1 MKKITTTLFLFGSL
15 LFANAKDTPDVRYL
29 KFDELSAN
37 FNTINTKG
45 QMLQCR
51 SAFDVYLPEGK
62 FAEEGIDILVPQ
74 SSNSKNEKL
83 LFLKWSYKEK
93 EWAVIKGK
101 KTGTKTVNKQKYH
114 LVHVNESGVFG
125 LFEYD
130 NSKGKIKVLLA
141 PSLRFNRIEFSQK
154 NVQVNFEQQLTN
166 QPRTVEIP
174 FGDVSILSEFSMDI
188 KEKNETKPKTYRFKL
203 GEIPSLLRRTN
214 RKNNTVIYIRQKDLT
229 RISNSSTPNTTVK

>member
-15 LFANAKDTPDVRYL
+15 LIANATDAPDVRYL
-29 KFDELSAN
+29 KFEELSAN
-37 FNTINTKG
+37 FNTTNTKG
-45 QMLQCR
+45 QILQCR

-74 SSNSKNEKL
+74 ASNTKNEKL
-83 LFLKWSYKEK
+83 LFLKWSYQEK
-93 EWAVIKGK
+93 EWIVIKGK
-101 KTGTKTVNKQKYH
+101 KSGTKTINSQKYH

-130 NSKGKIKVLLA
+130 NSKGKIKVILA

-154 NVQVNFEQQLTN
+154 NVQVNYEQQLAN
-166 QPRTVEIP
+166 HPRTLEIP
-174 FGDVSILSEFSMDI
+174 FSEVSILSEFSMDI
-188 KEKNETKPKTYRFKL
+188 QQKNESQQKTYRFKL
-203 GEIPSLLRRTN
+203 GEIPSFLRRTN

-229 RISNSSTPNTTVK
+229 RISNSSTPNTTAK

>member
-15 LFANAKDTPDVRYL
+15 LIANAKDTPDVRYL

-45 QMLQCR
+45 QILKCR
-51 SAFDVYLPEGK
+51 SAFDVYLPEGE
-62 FAEEGIDILVPQ
+62 FAEDGIDILVPQ
-74 SSNSKNEKL
+74 ASNTKNEKL

-93 EWAVIKGK
+93 EWTVIKGRK
-101 KTGTKTVNKQKYH
+101 SGTKTINNQKYH

-130 NSKGKIKVLLA
+130 HSKGKIKVILS

-154 NVQVNFEQQLTN
+154 NVQVNYEQQLAN
-166 QPRTVEIP
+166 QPRSVEIP
-174 FGDVSILSEFSMDI
+174 FSEVSILSEFSIDI
-188 KEKNETKPKTYRFKL
+188 QKKNESKQKTYRFKY

-229 RISNSSTPNTTVK
+229 RISNSSTPNTTAK